1 MLEATSLAIN
11 KMSDVYAEFQL
22 DLAQIK
28 EKVGQRKPRILLHVC
43 CAPCGEYPY
52 KQLLEEGFEVKVLFY
67 NPNIHPLEEW
77 KLRKHNVE
85 IFSHLHHADCAYD
98 DSYLEDNWRNV
109 KSKYQED
116 HCRMCYQMRLDFA
129 AKAAY
134 EFNCDTF
141 TTSLFVSPWQRHEM
155 LKISARVSGKKLK
168 MPFYYEDFRV
178 GYRLGQNMAKED
190 GLYRQRYCGCIFSL
204 GESKYSDKIIKDHLN
219 ITQADIP
226 RRYLRETGE
235 LVPIR

>member
-1 MLEATSLAIN
+1 MPKQLN
-11 KMSDVYAEFQL
+11 DVYREFQL
-22 DLAQIK
+22 DLAALK
-28 EKVGQRKPRILLHVC
+28 EKVGARKPRILLHVC

-52 KQLLEEGFEVKVLFY
+52 KQLLEEGFDVKVLFY
-67 NPNIHPLEEW
+67 NPNIHPIEEW

-85 IFSHLHHADCAYD
+85 IFSHLHHADCSYD
-98 DSYLEDNWRNV
+98 DTYLESNWRNIN
-109 KSKYQED
+109 SKFQED

-178 GYRLGQNMAKED
+178 GYRLGQNMARED

-204 GESKYSDKIIKDHLN
+204 GESKYSDKIIKDHIN
-219 ITQADIP
+219 SITAADIP